1 MSASNNDIKTTLPY
15 NPKSAQSILEYGEK
29 LLGHSLRELHPD
41 AKIFK
46 GKGGLGDS
54 VEYYH
59 YGYEPNSKPEPDFV
73 EAGLEL
79 KCTPLNLL
87 KDNSMASKERL
98 VLNIINYI
106 EEADKNFETSSFWR
120 KNKFLLL
127 MFYLHQSGVDPVDML
142 FKLIRTWKFPEEDL
156 KIIRDDW
163 NKIHSLITGGKAEE
177 LSEGLTFYLA
187 ACMKGSKS
195 GAEMKKQPY
204 SDTLAQQRAY
214 SLKQGY
220 INKIILSSY
229 LDANLK
235 HQLNISE
242 KRVKSLQ
249 KKYSSENIVKSV
261 KAYKRGETFEE
272 LIERKMKP
280 FYGKTIDQLSRKFD
294 TQFNIFKKDVAHDVC
309 RAIFGVKTKKIQE
322 FENAEISLKT
332 VTLEANEDKV
342 VQSMSFPYIRF
353 VDIVNQEWEESDWY
367 KTLNSKFFFVVFRKS
382 PDGKANK
389 TKLEKAFFWNMPLS
403 DLNFAEFLWNDTKK
417 KIENG
422 DYSHFLTKTSKE
434 NVEIGNNVCHA
445 RPHGTKGQTV
455 PTPQGTNELPKCFWL
470 NNDYI
475 LEIVKSH
482 IKRIVIKNEE
492 TK

>member
-434 NVEIGNNVCHA
+434 NVEIGNNVCHV

>member
-1 MSASNNDIKTTLPY
+1 MKNPIKDSKIKLPY
-15 NPKSAQSILEYGEK
+15 NHKSAQSIVEYGEK
-29 LLGHSLRELHPD
+29 LLGHSLKELHPE

-59 YGYEPNSKPEPDFV
+59 YGYEPNSKPEPDFD
-73 EAGLEL
+73 EAGIEL
-79 KCTPLNLL
+79 KCTPLKLL
-87 KDNSMASKERL
+87 KDKSMASKERL

-106 EEADKNFETSSFWR
+106 EEADKQFETSSFWH

-127 MFYLHQSGVDPVDML
+127 MFYLHQSGVDPVEML
-142 FKLIRTWKFPEEDL
+142 FKLIRTWRFPQEDL

-163 NKIHSLITGGKAEE
+163 NKIHSLITNGKANE

-187 ACMKGSKS
+187 ACMKGSKA
-195 GAEMKKQPY
+195 GEDMRKQPF

-235 HQLNISE
+235 HQLNLSDR
-242 KRVKSLQ
+242 RVKSLQ
-249 KKYSSENIVKSV
+249 KKYASESIVKSIRT
-261 KAYKRGETFEE
+261 YKKGETFEE

-280 FYGKTIDQLSRKFD
+280 FYGKKIGQLSKKFGI
-294 TQFNIFKKDVAHDVC
+294 QFNIFKKDVAYDVC

-332 VTLEANEDKV
+332 ITLEAERDYV
-342 VQSMSFPYIRF
+342 VESMSFPYINF
-353 VDIVNQEWEESDWY
+353 VDIVSQQWEDSDWY

-389 TKLEKAFFWNMPLS
+389 TKLEKAFFWNMPFS
-403 DLNFAEFLWNDTKK
+403 DLSFAEFLWNDTKNK
-417 KIENG
+417 VEKG
-422 DYSHFLTKTSKE
+422 DYSHFLTKMSKE
-434 NVEIGNNVCHA
+434 NADIGNKVCHV

-455 PTPQGTNELPKCFWL
+455 PTPQGTKEQPKCFWL
-470 NNDYI
+470 NNNYI
-475 LEIVKSH
+475 LEIVKPH
-482 IKRIVIKNEE
+482 IKKIINKNEKE
-492 TK
+492 E

>member
-1 MSASNNDIKTTLPY
+1 MSASNIENKLKLAY
-15 NPKSAQSILEYGEK
+15 NPKSAQSILEHGEK

-59 YGYEPNSKPEPDFV
+59 YGYEPNSKPEPDFD

-79 KCTPLNLL
+79 KCTPLKLL
-87 KDNSMASKERL
+87 KDKSMVSKERL

-106 EEADKNFETSSFWR
+106 EEADKQFETSSFWH

-142 FKLIRTWKFPEEDL
+142 FKLIRTWEFPEEDL

-163 NKIHSLITGGKAEE
+163 NKIHSLIVNGKADE

-195 GAEMKKQPY
+195 GENMRKQPF
-204 SDTLAQQRAY
+204 SETLAQQRAY

-229 LDANLK
+229 LDVNLK

-242 KRVKSLQ
+242 KKVKSLQ
-249 KKYSSENIVKSV
+249 TKYFSDSIVKSL
-261 KAYKRGETFEE
+261 KAYKKGETFEE
-272 LIERKMKP
+272 LIERKMQP
-280 FYGKTIDQLSRKFD
+280 FYGKTINQLSEEFG
-294 TQFNIFKKDVAHDVC
+294 THFNISKKDVAYDVC
-309 RAIFGVKTKKIQE
+309 RAIFRVNTKKIQE
-322 FENAEISLKT
+322 FENAEVSLKT
-332 VTLEANEDKV
+332 ITLEAKRDYV
-342 VQSMSFPYIRF
+342 VQSMSFPYFRF
-353 VDIVNQEWEESDWY
+353 LDIVNQEWEESDWY

-382 PDGKANK
+382 PNGKPDEA
-389 TKLEKAFFWNMPLS
+389 KLEKAFFWNMPLS
-403 DLNFAEFLWNDTKK
+403 DMKFAEFLWSDTKN
-417 KIENG
+417 KIMNG
-422 DYSHFLTKTSKE
+422 DYSHFLTKTSTE
-434 NVEIGNNVCHA
+434 NVDKGNKVCHV
-445 RPHGTKGQTV
+445 RPHGTKGHTV
-455 PTPQGTNELPKCFWL
+455 PTPQGTNEQPKCFWL

-475 LEIVKSH
+475 LEIVKPH
-482 IKRIVIKNEE
+482 LN
-492 TK
+492 

>member
-1 MSASNNDIKTTLPY
+1 MNTSNSDNKTTLPY

-46 GKGGLGDS
+46 GKGGLGNS
-54 VEYYH
+54 VEYFH
-59 YGYEPNSKPEPDFV
+59 YEYEPNSESEPDFH

-79 KCTPLNLL
+79 KCTPLILL

-106 EEADKNFETSSFWR
+106 EEADKNFETSSFWH

-127 MFYLHQSGVDPVDML
+127 MFYLHKSGVDPVDML

-163 NKIHSLITGGKAEE
+163 NKIHSLITSGKAEE

-195 GAEMKKQPY
+195 GAEMRKQPY
-204 SDTLAQQRAY
+204 SKTLAQQRAY

-235 HQLNISE
+235 HQLSLSG

-249 KKYSSENIVKSV
+249 NKYSSENIVKSV
-261 KAYKRGETFEE
+261 KAYKKGETFEE

-280 FYGKTIDQLSRKFD
+280 YYGKTIAQLSRMFD
-294 TQFNIFKKDVAHDVC
+294 TQFNISKKDVSHDVC

-332 VTLEANEDKV
+332 VTLEANRDKV
-342 VQSMSFPYIRF
+342 VQSMSFPYIKF

-367 KTLNSKFFFVVFRKS
+367 KTLSSKFFFVVFRKS

-389 TKLEKAFFWNMPLS
+389 TKLVKAFFWNMPLA
-403 DLNFAEFLWNDTKK
+403 DLLFAEFLWNDTKDK
-417 KIENG
+417 VKNG

-434 NVEIGNNVCHA
+434 NVEIDNNVCHV

-455 PTPQGTNELPKCFWL
+455 PTPQGTNEQPKCFWL

-475 LEIVKSH
+475 LEIVKPH
-482 IKRIVIKNEE
+482 IKRL
-492 TK
+492 

>member
-1 MSASNNDIKTTLPY
+1 MNSSISDNKAVLPY

-46 GKGGLGDS
+46 GKGGLGNS
-54 VEYYH
+54 VEYFH
-59 YGYEPNSKPEPDFV
+59 YEYEPNSESDPDFP

-79 KCTPLNLL
+79 KCTSLNLL
-87 KDNSMASKERL
+87 KDDSMASKERL

-106 EEADKNFETSSFWR
+106 EEADKNFETSSFWH

-195 GAEMKKQPY
+195 GVEMRKQPY

-242 KRVKSLQ
+242 KRVKALQ
-249 KKYSSENIVKSV
+249 KKYSSENIVKNL
-261 KAYKRGETFEE
+261 KAYKKGETFEG

-280 FYGKTIDQLSRKFD
+280 YYGKTIGQLSRKFG
-294 TQFNIFKKDVAHDVC
+294 TQFNVSKKDVAHDVC
-309 RAIFGVKTKKIQE
+309 RAIFGVKTKNFQE

-332 VTLEANEDKV
+332 VTLEANRDYV

-353 VDIVNQEWEESDWY
+353 VDIVSQEWDESDWY

-382 PDGKANK
+382 PDGKADK
-389 TKLEKAFFWNMPLS
+389 TKLEKAFFWNMPLA

-417 KIENG
+417 KVEEG

-434 NVEIGNNVCHA
+434 NIERGNNVCHV

-475 LEIVKSH
+475 LEIVKPH
-482 IKRIVIKNEE
+482 IKRIVSNNEE

>member
-1 MSASNNDIKTTLPY
+1 MSISNIDSKTKLPY

-29 LLGHSLRELHPD
+29 LLGHSLRELHPN
-41 AKIFK
+41 AKLFK

-59 YGYEPNSKPEPDFV
+59 YGYEPNSKAEPDFK

-79 KCTPLNLL
+79 KCTPLTVL

-106 EEADKNFETSSFWR
+106 EEADKQFETSSF
-120 KNKFLLL
+120 FL

-163 NKIHSLITGGKAEE
+163 NKIHSLIAGGKAEE

-195 GAEMKKQPY
+195 GEEMRKQPY

-220 INKIILSSY
+220 INKIILLSY

-235 HQLNISE
+235 HQLNLSE

-261 KAYKRGETFEE
+261 KAYKKGETFEE

-280 FYGKTIDQLSRKFD
+280 YYGKTISQLSRKFGV
-294 TQFNIFKKDVAHDVC
+294 QFNIFKKDVACDVC

-322 FENAEISLKT
+322 FENAEISMKT
-332 VTLEANEDKV
+332 ITLEAERDYV

-353 VDIVNQEWEESDWY
+353 VDIVKQEWENSDWY

-403 DLNFAEFLWNDTKK
+403 DLNFAEFIWNDTKNK
-417 KIENG
+417 VEKA

-434 NVEIGNNVCHA
+434 NVDMGNNVCHV

-475 LEIVKSH
+475 LEIVKPH
-482 IKRIVIKNEE
+482 LKKNEK

>member
-1 MSASNNDIKTTLPY
+1 MKELEYDITSAE
-15 NPKSAQSILEYGEK
+15 SILDFGKK

-41 AKIFK
+41 AKLYK
-46 GKGGLGDS
+46 GKGGLGNS
-54 VEYYH
+54 VEKYH
-59 YGYEPNSKPEPDFV
+59 YKYEPNSEAEPDFAI
-73 EAGLEL
+73 AGLEL

-106 EEADKNFETSSFWR
+106 EEADKNFETSSFWH

-127 MFYLHQSGVDPVDML
+127 MFYLHQSGIDPVDMI

-163 NKIHSLITGGKAEE
+163 NKIHSLITRGKADE

-195 GAEMKKQPY
+195 GVEMRKQPY

-249 KKYSSENIVKSV
+249 KKYSSENIVKSL
-261 KAYKRGETFEE
+261 KAYKKGETFEE

-280 FYGKTIDQLSRKFD
+280 YYGKTIGQLSRKFG
-294 TQFNIFKKDVAHDVC
+294 TQFNIYKKDVAHDVC

-332 VTLEANEDKV
+332 VTLEANRDYV

-353 VDIVNQEWEESDWY
+353 VDIVSQEWDESDWY
-367 KTLNSKFFFVVFRKS
+367 KTLSSKFFFVVFRKS

-403 DLNFAEFLWNDTKK
+403 DLTIAKFLWNDTKK
-417 KIENG
+417 KVQNG

-434 NVEIGNNVCHA
+434 NIEKGNDICHV
-445 RPHGTKGQTV
+445 RPHGIKGQTV
-455 PTPQGTNELPKCFWL
+455 PTPQGTNEPPKCFWL

-475 LEIVKSH
+475 LEIVKPH
-482 IKRIVIKNEE
+482 LNNNQQK
-492 TK
+492 

>member
-1 MSASNNDIKTTLPY
+1 MNPSEKEVMLPYDIK
-15 NPKSAQSILEYGEK
+15 SWSSILKYGEL

-41 AKIFK
+41 AKLFK
-46 GKGGLGDS
+46 GKGGLGNS
-54 VEYYH
+54 VEKYH
-59 YGYEPNSKPEPDFV
+59 YEYEPNSEAEPDFA

-79 KCTPLNLL
+79 KCTPLKVLSD
-87 KDNSMASKERL
+87 KSMASKERL

-106 EEADKNFETSSFWR
+106 EEADKTFETSSFWH

-142 FKLIRTWKFPEEDL
+142 FKLIRTWKFPKEDL

-163 NKIHSLITGGKAEE
+163 NKIHSLIKLGKADEI
-177 LSEGLTFYLA
+177 SEGLTFYLA

-195 GAEMKKQPY
+195 GEEMRKQPY

-235 HQLNISE
+235 HQLNIAE

-261 KAYKRGETFEE
+261 NAYKKGETFEE

-280 FYGKTIDQLSRKFD
+280 YYGKTIAQLSRKFD
-294 TQFNIFKKDVAHDVC
+294 TQFNISKKDVAHDVC

-332 VTLEANEDKV
+332 VTLEADRDYV
-342 VQSMSFPYIRF
+342 VESMSFPYIRF

-367 KTLNSKFFFVVFRKS
+367 KTLNSKLFFVVFRKS
-382 PDGKANK
+382 PDGKTNK

-403 DLNFAEFLWNDTKK
+403 DLNFAEFLWNDTKNK
-417 KIENG
+417 VENG
-422 DYSHFLTKTSKE
+422 DYSHFLTKKSKE
-434 NVEIGNNVCHA
+434 NVEINNNVCHV

-455 PTPQGTNELPKCFWL
+455 PTPQGTNEQPKCFWL

-475 LEIVKSH
+475 LEIVKPH
-482 IKRIVIKNEE
+482 IKKTNRKNEN